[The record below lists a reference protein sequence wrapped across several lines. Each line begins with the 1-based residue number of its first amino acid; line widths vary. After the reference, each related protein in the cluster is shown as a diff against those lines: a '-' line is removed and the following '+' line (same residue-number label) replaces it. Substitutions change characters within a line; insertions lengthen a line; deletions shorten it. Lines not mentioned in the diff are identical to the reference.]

1 MVVGNV
7 RLAVRPEQCAVRVD
21 AGNGVVEIVAV
32 ALKEADGQ
40 HNVQLPRQTE
50 SHLHGGIFV
59 RRRGIGVKIVAALL
73 AEILPLKQLRQQ
85 DDLRTLP
92 GGLPHEA
99 LGRAQIF
106 GGIGDA
112 AHLDGCHND
121 VSHNFAPSGIC
132 CVMQWILPPP
142 VKISRA

>member
-7 RLAVRPEQCAVRVD
+7 RLAVRPEQRAVRVN

-40 HNVQLPRQTE
+40 HNVQLPRQTD

-85 DDLRTLP
+85 DDLRALLC
-92 GGLPHEA
+92 GLPHEA

-106 GGIGDA
+106 GRVGNA
-112 AHLDGCHND
+112 AHLDGCHGD
-121 VSHNFAPSGIC
+121 ISHNFAPSGIC

>member
-40 HNVQLPRQTE
+40 HNVQLPRQTD

-92 GGLPHEA
+92 GGLPH
-99 LGRAQIF
+99 GRSAVRRFSAGSGTQHIWMAATVIF
-106 GGIGDA
+106 LIISLLPGSA
-112 AHLDGCHND
+112 A
-121 VSHNFAPSGIC
+121 
-132 CVMQWILPPP
+132 
-142 VKISRA
+142 

>member
-7 RLAVRPEQCAVRVD
+7 RLAVRPEQRAVRID
-21 AGNGVVEIVAV
+21 AGDGIIKIIAV
-32 ALKEADGQ
+32 TLKEADGK
-40 HNVQLPRQTE
+40 NDVQLPRQTD

-59 RRRGIGVKIVAALL
+59 RRRGVGVKIVAALL
-73 AEILPLKQLRQQ
+73 AEVLPLEQLRQQ
-85 DDLRTLP
+85 DDLRALP

-112 AHLDGCHND
+112 AHLDGCHGD
-121 VSHNFAPSGIC
+121 ISHNFAPSGIC